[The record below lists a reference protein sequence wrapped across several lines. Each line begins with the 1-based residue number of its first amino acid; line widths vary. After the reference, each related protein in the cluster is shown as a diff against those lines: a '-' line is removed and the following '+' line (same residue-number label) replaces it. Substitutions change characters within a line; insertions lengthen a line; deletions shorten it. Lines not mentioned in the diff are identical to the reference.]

1 MTVLSNSLHWFGGML
16 QAASGNPNQNL
27 NFLFAGFVVVWVLLL
42 SYIFSLVRRQKRL
55 EAEIEML
62 KQMKQEKQ
70 PSGKVV

>member
-1 MTVLSNSLHWFGGML
+1 MLMTIFSNALNWLGGML
-16 QAASGNPNQNL
+16 QAPGGDPARNM

-62 KQMKQEKQ
+62 RQMKQEK
-70 PSGKVV
+70 